1 MLEDVRVNGTKTAR
15 RGLAASRGFTLLEVM
30 IVIGIILL
38 IAGLVTVNL
47 MGSRAEA
54 TKGTVEIQLR
64 SLRDAMK
71 QFNLAFNRFPTEEEG
86 IAVLWSKET
95 LDPQADATKW
105 RAFMEQSIP
114 NDPWSTPWGY
124 TPTSDQA
131 PEGMFDLWSN
141 GPDKE
146 SGTADDIRLWKAV
159 DPASGGTTSSDTPPP
174 PAPSTPSGAPK

>member
-1 MLEDVRVNGTKTAR
+1 MKSRSTATR
-15 RGLAASRGFTLLEVM
+15 TLSTARGFTLLEVM

-64 SLRDAMK
+64 SIRDALK

-86 IAVLWSKET
+86 LAVLWSKET
-95 LDPQADATKW
+95 LDPQADAAKW
-105 RAFMEQSIP
+105 RSFLEQPIP

-124 TPTSDQA
+124 APTSEQA
-131 PEGMFDLWSN
+131 PEGMFDLWSA

-146 SGTADDIRLWKAV
+146 ANTADDIRLWKST
-159 DPASGGTTSSDTPPP
+159 DSSGSSPGSSSDAPPPPP
-174 PAPSTPSGAPK
+174 PASSSTSPPR

>member
-1 MLEDVRVNGTKTAR
+1 MKARVTAHR
-15 RGLAASRGFTLLEVM
+15 TLSTARGFTLLEVM

-64 SLRDAMK
+64 SMRDALK

-86 IAVLWSKET
+86 LAVLWSKET

-105 RAFMEQSIP
+105 RAFLEQAIP
-114 NDPWSTPWGY
+114 NDPWGTAWGY
-124 TPTSDQA
+124 APTSEQA

-146 SGTADDIRLWKAV
+146 ANTADDIRLWKST
-159 DPASGGTTSSDTPPP
+159 DKSGSGSSSSSDSPPPPPPSTGSTSSTPPP
-174 PAPSTPSGAPK
+174 G

>member
-1 MLEDVRVNGTKTAR
+1 MRSTTAAKR
-15 RGLAASRGFTLLEVM
+15 TLSTARGFTLLEVM

-64 SLRDAMK
+64 SMRDALK

-86 IAVLWSKET
+86 LAVLWSKAT

-105 RAFMEQSIP
+105 RAFLEQPIP
-114 NDPWSTPWGY
+114 NDPWGTAWGY
-124 TPTSDQA
+124 APTSEQA

-146 SGTADDIRLWKAV
+146 ANTADDIRLWKNTDKSGA
-159 DPASGGTTSSDTPPP
+159 DSGASGDAPPPPPP
-174 PAPSTPSGAPK
+174 PASSGSTPPG

>member
-1 MLEDVRVNGTKTAR
+1 MNGTRTAR
-15 RGLAASRGFTLLEVM
+15 RSLAVGRGFTLLEVM

-47 MGSRAEA
+47 MGSRTEA

-124 TPTSDQA
+124 APSSDQA

-159 DPASGGTTSSDTPPP
+159 DPASGSSTSSEPTPPP
-174 PAPSTPSGAPK
+174 TPSGSSSGAPK